1 MIAQICYIHFDAV
14 FHFIVLNQTHQYNS
28 LRKEVV
34 VMSEPALNVR
44 SLPEQPG
51 ALYIEFDNPPM
62 NQFTTDLWRK
72 LVVALRDARKDESVR
87 VVVLSGAGERA
98 FSAGLAMEMLDNL
111 KSDEDSALIYTL
123 GFEVREAIY
132 ALGKPIIAAVKGNCV
147 GGGLEISLCCDLI
160 YAAEGSK
167 FMLPEMNIGLVPGC
181 GGAIH
186 LAEKIP
192 MNRAFEMILFGDKI
206 TAEEAKSLGLVNQ
219 IFPKEEFEVSLRE
232 VVDKILSKPPIAVRA
247 LKELMRHTSLSVN
260 EMAALQV
267 ERRLSVDLM
276 NTQDF
281 KEAISAFREKRIP
294 TFTGK

>member
-1 MIAQICYIHFDAV
+1 
-14 FHFIVLNQTHQYNS
+14 
-28 LRKEVV
+28 
-34 VMSEPALNVR
+34 MSEPALNVR
-44 SLPEQPG
+44 HLPDQPG

-62 NQFTTDLWRK
+62 NQFTMDLWTK
-72 LVVALRDARKDESVR
+72 LVIVLRDARYDDSVR
-87 VVVLSGAGERA
+87 VVILSGAGERA

-111 KSDEDSALIYTL
+111 GCDADAALIYTL

-186 LAEKIP
+186 LAQKIP
-192 MNRAFEMILFGDKI
+192 VNRAFEMILFGDRI
-206 TAEEAKSLGLVNQ
+206 TAEEAKNLGLVNQ
-219 IFPKEEFEVSLRE
+219 IFPKESFDDDLRAI
-232 VVDKILSKPPIAVRA
+232 VDKILSKPPVAVRA
-247 LKELMRHTSLSVN
+247 LKELMAQARLSVN

-267 ERRLSVDLM
+267 ERRLAVDLM
-276 NTQDF
+276 KTQDF
-281 KEAISAFREKRIP
+281 KEAVSAFREKRTP